1 MHRLLPIL
9 AYLIALCIVTYGA
22 LQMTISAP
30 VRQHI
35 ALGDPLAVQ
44 GVWGDEG
51 GTAWS
56 KGDTNVVRDRHG
68 WADWRVLALSMHAPT
83 DTPVAVVVTIN
94 TQRVEL
100 AVTQQP
106 RTLMLLDAV
115 SAPGAPLRIQSPTT
129 AVAGDRRALGV
140 RIGALTNT
148 RLAQPFTRVLWAVL
162 QWMLPLGA
170 AAVWLWRRGVL
181 GAGAWGALATI
192 QLVMLQQE
200 LATGYANPTLLLVS
214 PWRELWSI
222 LMVLVALWPAQP
234 VAAVESVQGR
244 RIGLDLLR
252 AVAVGC
258 VVVAHGLPLL
268 FPSWN
273 SERAIFRWFVSA
285 GDVGVDIFFALS
297 GYLIGAILLRGLPRF
312 GHWDAVRRF
321 WARRWLRT
329 LPAAYVSALLVWL
342 IAAPR
347 DVDGYL
353 QSIFFVATLNPAVLP
368 SEMGFWWS
376 LGAEEAF
383 YLLFPLVLLPLLRL
397 LPGIR
402 AYMVALS
409 LIGLSAFAVRTS
421 QALVLPADIAGNVSY
436 AIYARLDS
444 LIWGVLIAV
453 VRVRRADWYA
463 WLGAHGAPIG
473 LVCAAVGVMLLVDA
487 PRWLVASIVLGHT
500 AMTVGAAL
508 LIPALERWQTLGGP
522 RRDWVVRAVALI
534 SYSLYLYHSMWEQ
547 RVHLWFGSA
556 TTWSEWV
563 RNVSVYLGGAVIL
576 ATLSYRFV
584 EVPVLRWRDEKHSE
598 E

>member
-9 AYLIALCIVTYGA
+9 AYLIGICIAIFGA
-22 LQMTISAP
+22 VQMTVWAP
-30 VRQHI
+30 VRHTI
-35 ALGDPLAVQ
+35 AVGDPLAVQ

-56 KGDTNVVRDRHG
+56 NGDARVARDRHG
-68 WADWRVLALSMHAPT
+68 WADWRMITMTMHAPT
-83 DTPVAVVVTIN
+83 DAPVAVGVTIN

-100 AVTQQP
+100 VVTQQP
-106 RTLMLLDAV
+106 RTMMLLDAV
-115 SAPGAPLRIQSPTT
+115 SAPNAQLRIQSPTT
-129 AVAGDRRALGV
+129 VVAGDRRALGV

-148 RLAQPFTRVLWAVL
+148 RLALPPMRVLWVVL
-162 QWMLPLGA
+162 QWMLPLIA
-170 AAVWLWRRGVL
+170 AAFWMWRRGWL
-181 GAGAWGALATI
+181 GAGAWGALATL

-222 LMVLVALWPAQP
+222 LMVLAALWPTRP
-234 VAAVESVQGR
+234 TTVDESVQGR

-252 AVAVGC
+252 TVAVGC

-273 SERAIFRWFVSA
+273 SERTIFRWFVSA

-312 GHWDAVRRF
+312 RHWDAVRRF
-321 WARRWLRT
+321 WARRWLPT
-329 LPAAYVSALLVWL
+329 LPAAYVSAVVVWL

-347 DVDGYL
+347 DIGGYL

-409 LIGLSAFAVRTS
+409 T
-421 QALVLPADIAGNVSY
+421 
-436 AIYARLDS
+436 
-444 LIWGVLIAV
+444 
-453 VRVRRADWYA
+453 
-463 WLGAHGAPIG
+463 
-473 LVCAAVGVMLLVDA
+473 
-487 PRWLVASIVLGHT
+487 
-500 AMTVGAAL
+500 
-508 LIPALERWQTLGGP
+508 
-522 RRDWVVRAVALI
+522 
-534 SYSLYLYHSMWEQ
+534 
-547 RVHLWFGSA
+547 
-556 TTWSEWV
+556 
-563 RNVSVYLGGAVIL
+563 
-576 ATLSYRFV
+576 
-584 EVPVLRWRDEKHSE
+584 
-598 E
+598 

>member
-9 AYLIALCIVTYGA
+9 AYLLALCIVTYGV

-35 ALGDPLAVQ
+35 VLGDPLAVQ

-56 KGDTNVVRDRHG
+56 KGDTTVIRDRHG

-83 DTPVAVVVTIN
+83 DTPVAVVLTN
-94 TQRVEL
+94 TDQRLEL

-115 SAPGAPLRIQSPTT
+115 SASNAPLRIQSSTT
-129 AVAGDRRALGV
+129 VVAGDRRELGV

-170 AAVWLWRRGVL
+170 AAVLLWCRGVL
-181 GAGAWGALATI
+181 GAGAWGALATL
-192 QLVMLQQE
+192 QLVLLQQE
-200 LATGYANPTLLLVS
+200 LATGYTNPTLLLVS

-222 LMVLVALWPAQP
+222 LMVLAALWPARSV
-234 VAAVESVQGR
+234 VAIEGVQGR

-329 LPAAYVSALLVWL
+329 LPAAYVSAVVVWL

-347 DVDGYL
+347 DVTGYL

-383 YLLFPLVLLPLLRL
+383 YLLFPLVLLPLIRL

-409 LIGLSAFAVRTS
+409 LIGLSAFAVRTVL
-421 QALVLPADIAGNVSY
+421 ALALPADIAGNVSY

-444 LIWGVLIAV
+444 LLWGVLIAV
-453 VRVRRADWYA
+453 LRVRRADWYA

-563 RNVSVYLGGAVIL
+563 RNVAVYLGGAVIL

-584 EVPVLRWRDEKHSE
+584 EVPVLRWRDAKHSE

>member
-1 MHRLLPIL
+1 MHRLLSIL
-9 AYLIALCIVTYGA
+9 AYLIGLCIVTYGA
-22 LQMTISAP
+22 LQMTMSAP

-44 GVWGDEG
+44 GVWGVEE

-56 KGDTNVVRDRHG
+56 MGEALIARDLHG
-68 WADWRVLALSMHAPT
+68 WADWRILAMTMHAPT
-83 DTPVAVVVTIN
+83 DAPVAVVLSIN
-94 TQRVEL
+94 TQRMVFEL
-100 AVTQQP
+100 TQQQ
-106 RTLMLLDAV
+106 RTLMLLDAIN
-115 SAPGAPLRIQSPTT
+115 APAAPLRIQSPTT
-129 AVAGDRRALGV
+129 VVAGDRRELGV
-140 RIGALTNT
+140 RIGAVTNT
-148 RLAQPFTRVLWAVL
+148 RLALTPARMVWAVL
-162 QWMLPLGA
+162 QWLLPLA
-170 AAVWLWRRGVL
+170 AAALWLWRRGWL
-181 GAGAWGALATI
+181 GAGAWSALATL

-200 LATGYANPTLLLVS
+200 LATGYGNPTLLLVS
-214 PWRELWSI
+214 PWREFWSV
-222 LMVLVALWPAQP
+222 LMVVAALWPVRS
-234 VAAVESVQGR
+234 VAVHEDVHGR

-297 GYLIGAILLRGLPRF
+297 GYLIGAILLRGLPRYAQ
-312 GHWDAVRRF
+312 WAMVRRF

-329 LPAAYVSALLVWL
+329 LPAAYVSAVVVWL

-347 DVDGYL
+347 DVTGYL

-383 YLLFPLVLLPLLRL
+383 YLLFPLVLLPLLRV

-402 AYMVALS
+402 AYVVALS
-409 LIGLSAFAVRTS
+409 LIGLTAFGVRT
-421 QALVLPADIAGNVSY
+421 ALALMLPNDIAGNVSY

-453 VRVRRADWYA
+453 VRMRKPDWYA
-463 WLGAHGAPIG
+463 WLAAHGAPIG
-473 LVCAAVGVMLLVDA
+473 LVCVTVGVMLLVDA

-508 LIPALERWQTLGGP
+508 LIPALERWQTVGGP
-522 RRDWVVRAVALI
+522 RRDWLVRSVALI

-556 TTWSEWV
+556 TTWPEWV
-563 RNVSVYLGGAVIL
+563 RNVVVYLGGAVVL
-576 ATLSYRFV
+576 ATLSYRFI
-584 EVPVLRWRDEKHSE
+584 EVPVLRWRDEKHRE

>member
-1 MHRLLPIL
+1 MCS
-9 AYLIALCIVTYGA
+9 CIVAYGA
-22 LQMTISAP
+22 LQMTIAAP
-30 VRQHI
+30 VHHLL
-35 ALGDPLAVQ
+35 ALGDPLQVQ
-44 GVWGDEG
+44 GIWGVEE

-56 KGDTNVVRDRHG
+56 KGDTRVSRDRHG
-68 WADWRVLALSMHAPT
+68 WADWRMLTMTMHAPT
-83 DTPVAVVVTIN
+83 EAPVAVVLSIN
-94 TQRVEL
+94 TQRMVLEL
-100 AVTQQP
+100 TQQQ

-115 SAPGAPLRIQSPTT
+115 NAPAEPLRIQSPTSV
-129 AVAGDRRALGV
+129 VAGDRRELGV
-140 RIGALTNT
+140 RIGAVTNT
-148 RLAQPFTRVLWAVL
+148 RLALTPARMVWAVV
-162 QWMLPLGA
+162 QWLLPLA
-170 AAVWLWRRGVL
+170 AAALWLWRCGLL
-181 GAGAWGALATI
+181 GAGAWGALATL
-192 QLVMLQQE
+192 QLVILQQE
-200 LATGYANPTLLLVS
+200 LATGYGTPTLLLVS
-214 PWRELWSI
+214 PWREFWSV
-222 LMVLVALWPAQP
+222 LMVLAAFWPARS
-234 VAAVESVQGR
+234 AAVVESVHGR

-268 FPSWN
+268 FPAWN

-297 GYLIGAILLRGLPRF
+297 GYLIGVILLRGLPHF
-312 GHWDAVRRF
+312 GQWAMVRRF

-329 LPAAYVSALLVWL
+329 LPAAYVSAVVVWL

-347 DVDGYL
+347 DVIGYL

-383 YLLFPLVLLPLLRL
+383 YLLFPLVLLPLIRL

-409 LIGLSAFAVRTS
+409 LIGLTAFGVRT
-421 QALVLPADIAGNVSY
+421 ALALMLPADIAGNVSY

-463 WLGAHGAPIG
+463 WLAAHGAPIG

-522 RRDWVVRAVALI
+522 RRDWLVRSVALI
-534 SYSLYLYHSMWEQ
+534 SYSLYLYHIMWEQ
-547 RVHLWFGSA
+547 RVYLWFGSA

-563 RNVSVYLGGAVIL
+563 RNVAVYLGGAVLL
-576 ATLSYRFV
+576 ATLSYRLV
-584 EVPVLRWRDEKHSE
+584 EVPVLRWRDEKHRE

>member
-9 AYLIALCIVTYGA
+9 AYLIGLCIVTYGA

-30 VRQHI
+30 VRQHS

-56 KGDTNVVRDRHG
+56 KGDTVVVRDRHG
-68 WADWRVLALSMHAPT
+68 WADWRVLAVSMHAPT

-100 AVTQQP
+100 VVAQQP

-115 SAPGAPLRIQSPTT
+115 SAPGAPLRIQSLTT
-129 AVAGDRRALGV
+129 VVTGDRRALGV

-170 AAVWLWRRGVL
+170 AALWLWRRGVL
-181 GAGAWGALATI
+181 GAGAWAALATL

-222 LMVLVALWPAQP
+222 LMVLAAFWPARP
-234 VAAVESVQGR
+234 ATAVEDVQGR

-347 DVDGYL
+347 DVGGYL

-409 LIGLSAFAVRTS
+409 LIGLSAFAVRTVL
-421 QALVLPADIAGNVSY
+421 ALVLPADVAGNVSY

-463 WLGAHGAPIG
+463 WLAAHGAPIG

-522 RRDWVVRAVALI
+522 RRDWMVRAVALI

-563 RNVSVYLGGAVIL
+563 RNVAVYLGGAVIL
-576 ATLSYRFV
+576 ATLSYRLV

>member
-9 AYLIALCIVTYGA
+9 AYLLALCIVTYGV

-35 ALGDPLAVQ
+35 VLGDPLAVQ

-56 KGDTNVVRDRHG
+56 KGDTTVIRDRHG

-83 DTPVAVVVTIN
+83 DTPVAVVLTN
-94 TQRVEL
+94 TDQRLEL

-115 SAPGAPLRIQSPTT
+115 SASNAPLRIQSSTT
-129 AVAGDRRALGV
+129 VVAGDRRELGV

-170 AAVWLWRRGVL
+170 AAVLLWRRGVL
-181 GAGAWGALATI
+181 GAGAWGALATL
-192 QLVMLQQE
+192 QLVLLQQE

-222 LMVLVALWPAQP
+222 LMVLAALWPARSV
-234 VAAVESVQGR
+234 VAIEGVQGR

-329 LPAAYVSALLVWL
+329 LPAAYVSAVVVWL

-347 DVDGYL
+347 DVTGYL

-383 YLLFPLVLLPLLRL
+383 YLLFPLVLLPLIRL

-409 LIGLSAFAVRTS
+409 LIGLSAFAVRTVL
-421 QALVLPADIAGNVSY
+421 ALALPADIAGNVSY

-444 LIWGVLIAV
+444 LLWGVLIAV
-453 VRVRRADWYA
+453 LRVRRADWYA
-463 WLGAHGAPIG
+463 WLGVHGAPIG

-508 LIPALERWQTLGGP
+508 LIPAVERWQTLGGP

-563 RNVSVYLGGAVIL
+563 RNVAVYLGGAVIL
-576 ATLSYRFV
+576 ATLSYQFV
-584 EVPVLRWRDEKHSE
+584 EVPVLRWRDAKHSE